1 MSRSDFIAPIILA
14 IFAYF
19 AAMVAKGFQGFVNE
33 SSFVKKSIR
42 DVNLKHSIT
51 DNFIK
56 HQDFLQKLQDAKLWE
71 ACDKEET
78 RWFDHKNSE
87 PQNIWEEISKQI
99 WKDRP
104 EFETAV
110 GFEYWCNIVTEK
122 RDLTWHIDKDEAEL
136 TQNDVLITP
145 LMGSVYYGF
154 PHHFEGAGELQL
166 VDADATGNP
175 LVFDTTRRD
184 EVVAIEPIFNRMI
197 LFNASKWH
205 KVTPITSGKRY
216 SLAVNANSHKPK
228 VMTKY
233 GATDLN

>member
-19 AAMVAKGFQGFVNE
+19 AAMVAKGFHGLVNE

-56 HQDFLQKLQDAKLWE
+56 HQDFLQKLQDTKLWE

-122 RDLTWHIDKDEAEL
+122 RDLTWHIDK
-136 TQNDVLITP
+136 
-145 LMGSVYYGF
+145 
-154 PHHFEGAGELQL
+154 GEFSFSYK
-166 VDADATGNP
+166 D
-175 LVFDTTRRD
+175 
-184 EVVAIEPIFNRMI
+184 I
-197 LFNASKWH
+197 
-205 KVTPITSGKRY
+205 
-216 SLAVNANSHKPK
+216 
-228 VMTKY
+228 
-233 GATDLN
+233 